1 MKYIVVALSVLV
13 LSSCAIFAPKN
24 KTKVEQKPAL
34 VLTNTIDSVSYAIG
48 VNVGTVFKQQM
59 LQFPGGDYD
68 VTILAEAFSVALK
81 GDTTLLSYDQANAF
95 LDAYLSKI
103 QEAETQKSKS
113 EGETFLAENKK
124 REGVVTLPSG
134 LQYQIVKQGDGP
146 KPKETDKVKVH
157 YEGFLLN
164 GKKFDSSLDR
174 GEPIS
179 FPLNQV
185 IQGWTEGLQLM
196 PVGSKYTLYIP
207 YQLAYGE
214 QGAGQFIP
222 PFATL
227 IFEVELLGIE

>member
-1 MKYIVVALSVLV
+1 M
-13 LSSCAIFAPKN
+13 
-24 KTKVEQKPAL
+24 
-34 VLTNTIDSVSYAIG
+34 
-48 VNVGTVFKQQM
+48 
-59 LQFPGGDYD
+59 
-68 VTILAEAFSVALK
+68 
-81 GDTTLLSYDQANAF
+81 SYDQANAF

>member
-1 MKYIVVALSVLV
+1 MKYIVIAFSVIA
-13 LSSCAIFAPKN
+13 LSSCAVFAPKN
-24 KTKVEQKPAL
+24 KPVVENKPAI
-34 VLTNTIDSVSYAIG
+34 VLENKVDSVSYAIG
-48 VNVGTVFKQQM
+48 VNVGTAFKQQM

-68 VTILAEAFSVALK
+68 VTVLAEAFSASLK
-81 GDTTLLSYDQANAF
+81 GDTTLLSYEKANAY
-95 LDAYLSKI
+95 LDTYLTGI
-103 QEAETQKSKS
+103 QEAETKNAKV
-113 EGETFLAENKK
+113 EGEKFLAENVK
-124 REGVVTLPSG
+124 REGVVALPSG
-134 LQYQIVKQGDGP
+134 LQYQIVKQGNGP

-196 PVGSKYTLYIP
+196 SVGSKYTLYIP